1 MIKIVTDSTCNLNPF
16 PELIQKYDIRV
27 APISI
32 QFKKETY
39 EEDIDI
45 DRDLFYKKIDE
56 MGIIPTTSQPSP
68 GRFADYYR
76 ELTDQGH
83 SILSITITSKHSGTY
98 QSAVLAKDMVPEA
111 DVEVFDSLTISFGTG
126 YMVLEAARAAE
137 AGQSRESILKRLE
150 EIKDNMYLGLTPA
163 TLKYLQMSGRVGRL
177 ATAFASLLDVKPV
190 ITVEDGLLEARE
202 NVRTR
207 AKATNRLLELAEE
220 KLGTT
225 DPINIGVFHARSPEE
240 GQALLEEAQAR
251 FNGQETLIGDFPIS
265 LAVHGG
271 PGILG
276 LFAYKV

>member
-1 MIKIVTDSTCNLNPF
+1 VIKIVTDSTCNLS
-16 PELIQKYDIRV
+16 PEQLQRYDIRV

-32 QFKKETY
+32 QFRTETY

-150 EIKDNMYLGLTPA
+150 EIRGNMYLGLTPA

-177 ATAFASLLDVKPV
+177 ATAFASLLDLKPV
-190 ITVEDGLLEARE
+190 ITIEDGLLEARQ

-207 AKATNRLLELAEE
+207 AKAINRVLELAEE
-220 KLGTT
+220 ALGTT
-225 DPINIGVFHARSPEE
+225 NPINIATIHAWAPEE
-240 GQALLEEAQAR
+240 GQALLEKAQAR
-251 FNGQETLIGDFPIS
+251 FNCKETMIGDLVAS
-265 LAVHGG
+265 LTVHGG

-276 LFAYKV
+276 FFAYKV

>member
-1 MIKIVTDSTCNLNPF
+1 MIKIVTDSTCNLNVF
-16 PELIQKYDIRV
+16 PELLQKYDIRV

-32 QFKKETY
+32 QFRAETY

-45 DRDLFYKKIDE
+45 DRDLFYQKIDE
-56 MGIIPTTSQPSP
+56 MRIIPTTSQPSP

-76 ELTDQGH
+76 ELTEQGH

-137 AGQSRESILKRLE
+137 AGQSRESILKRLAQ
-150 EIKDNMYLGLTPA
+150 IRDNMCLSFTPA
-163 TLKYLQMSGRVGRL
+163 TLEYLRMSGRVGRL
-177 ATAFASLLDVKPV
+177 KTAFASLLDVKPV
-190 ITVEDGLLEARE
+190 ITLEDGLLEARE

-207 AKATNRLLELAEE
+207 AKAVDRLLELTEE
-220 KLGTT
+220 ALGTT
-225 DPINIGVFHARSPEE
+225 DPINVGVIHARAPEE
-240 GQALLEEAQAR
+240 GQALLEKAQAR
-251 FNGQETLIGDFPIS
+251 FNCQETLIGDLVAS
-265 LAVHGG
+265 LTVHGG
-271 PGILG
+271 PGTLI

>member
-1 MIKIVTDSTCNLNPF
+1 VIKIVTDSTCNLS
-16 PELIQKYDIRV
+16 PEQLQRYDIRV

-32 QFKKETY
+32 QFRTETY

-45 DRDLFYKKIDE
+45 DRDLFYRKIDE

-150 EIKDNMYLGLTPA
+150 ETRGNMYLGLTPA

-177 ATAFASLLDVKPV
+177 ATAFASLLDLKPV
-190 ITVEDGLLEARE
+190 ITIEDGLLEARQ

-207 AKATNRLLELAEE
+207 AKAINRVLELAEE
-220 KLGTT
+220 ALGTT
-225 DPINIGVFHARSPEE
+225 NPINIATIHARAPEE
-240 GQALLEEAQAR
+240 GQALLEKAQAR
-251 FNGQETLIGDFPIS
+251 FNCKETMIGDLVAS
-265 LAVHGG
+265 LTVHGG

-276 LFAYKV
+276 FFAYKV

>member
-1 MIKIVTDSTCNLNPF
+1 VIKIVTDSTCNLDLF
-16 PELIQKYDIRV
+16 PELLQKHDIRV

-98 QSAVLAKDMVPEA
+98 QSAVLAKDMVPDA
-111 DVEVFDSLTISFGTG
+111 DVEVFDSATISFGTG

-137 AGQSRESILKRLE
+137 AGQSRENILKRLE
-150 EIKDNMYLGLTPA
+150 EIRDNMCFFITPA
-163 TLKYLQMSGRVGRL
+163 TLEYLRMSGRVGRL
-177 ATAFASLLDVKPV
+177 ATAFASLLDLKPV
-190 ITVEDGLLEARE
+190 ITLEDGLLEARE

-207 AKATNRLLELAEE
+207 SKAINRLLELTEE
-220 KLGTT
+220 KMGTT
-225 DPINIGVFHARSPEE
+225 DPINVGVFHAKAPQE
-240 GQALLEEAQAR
+240 GQALLEEARAR
-251 FNGQETLIGDFPIS
+251 FNCQETLIGDWVTS
-265 LAVHGG
+265 LTVHGG
-271 PGILG
+271 PGTLG

>member
-1 MIKIVTDSTCNLNPF
+1 VIKIVTDSTCNLS
-16 PELIQKYDIRV
+16 PEQLQRYDIRA

-32 QFKKETY
+32 QFGTETY

-45 DRDLFYKKIDE
+45 NRDLFYKKIDE
-56 MGIIPTTSQPSP
+56 MGIIPTSSQPAP

-83 SILSITITSKHSGTY
+83 SILSIAITSKHSGTY

-111 DVEVFDSLTISFGTG
+111 DVEVFDSLTISLGTG

-137 AGQSRESILKRLE
+137 AGQSRESILQRLE
-150 EIKDNMYLGLTPA
+150 EIRDNMCLSFTPA

-177 ATAFASLLDVKPV
+177 ATAFASLLDIKPV
-190 ITVEDGLLEARE
+190 ITLEDGLLEARE

-207 AKATNRLLELAEE
+207 SKAINRLLELTEE
-220 KLGTT
+220 KLGTS
-225 DPINIGVFHARSPEE
+225 DPINIAVIHARTQEE
-240 GQALLEEAQAR
+240 GQALLEKAQAR
-251 FNGQETLIGDFPIS
+251 FNCQETLIGDLVAS
-265 LAVHGG
+265 LTVHGG
-271 PGILG
+271 PGTLI

>member
-1 MIKIVTDSTCNLNPF
+1 VIKIVTDSTCNLS
-16 PELIQKYDIRV
+16 PEQLQRYDIRV

-32 QFKKETY
+32 QFGTETY

-45 DRDLFYKKIDE
+45 DRDLFYRKIDE

-137 AGQSRESILKRLE
+137 AGQSRESILKRLA
-150 EIKDNMYLGLTPA
+150 EIRDNMCLFLTPA

-177 ATAFASLLDVKPV
+177 ATAFASLLDIKPV
-190 ITVEDGLLEARE
+190 IKLEDGLLEARE

-207 AKATNRLLELAEE
+207 SKAINRVLELTEE
-220 KLGTT
+220 EMGTT
-225 DPINIGVFHARSPEE
+225 DPISLAAIHARSPQE
-240 GQALLEEAQAR
+240 GQALLERAQAQ
-251 FNGQETLIGDFPIS
+251 FNCQETLIGDLVAS
-265 LAVHGG
+265 LTVHGG

-276 LFAYKV
+276 LFACKA

>member
-1 MIKIVTDSTCNLNPF
+1 MIKIVTDSTCNLS
-16 PELIQKYDIRV
+16 PEQLQRYDIRV

-32 QFKKETY
+32 QFGTETY

-56 MGIIPTTSQPSP
+56 LGIIPTTSQPPP

-76 ELTDQGH
+76 ELTAQGH
-83 SILSITITSKHSGTY
+83 SILSITITTKHSGTY

-111 DVEVFDSLTISFGTG
+111 DVEVFDSATISFGTG
-126 YMVLEAARAAE
+126 YMVLEAARAAK
-137 AGQSRESILKRLE
+137 AGQSRESILKRLQA
-150 EIKDNMYLGLTPA
+150 IRDNMCLCLTPA

-177 ATAFASLLDVKPV
+177 KTALGSLLDLKPV
-190 ITVEDGLLEARE
+190 ITIEDGLLEARE

-207 AKATNRLLELAEE
+207 AKAINRMLELAE
-220 KLGTT
+220 KKMGTT
-225 DPINIGVFHARSPEE
+225 DPLNIAAIHARSPEE
-240 GQALLEEAQAR
+240 GQGLLEKAQAR
-251 FNGQETLIGDFPIS
+251 FNCQEIMIGDLVAS